1 MMVIGVTGGMASG
14 KSTVA
19 RMIAGRG
26 ILHLNADQMVHHLM
40 KHDRELIADIAVAFP
55 KAVSHNTIDRTVL
68 AQTIAKK
75 PELLETL
82 ETLIHPRVRAMEE
95 SAIAAARRNRLRAVV
110 LDVPLLFETDAD
122 ALCDVVIVAHAPLP
136 HRRRRAFARPG
147 MNDEKWKR
155 LLDRQ
160 LDDAS
165 RHARADIVLPTNIGK
180 AATRRIIH
188 ALMSE
193 WGLRS

>member
-1 MMVIGVTGGMASG
+1 MIVIGVTGGMASG

-26 ILHLNADQMVHHLM
+26 ILHLNADQMVHDLM
-40 KHDRELIADIAVAFP
+40 RNDRDLIADIAAAFP
-55 KAVSHNTIDRTVL
+55 KAVTNQMIDRAAL
-68 AQTIAKK
+68 ATIIAKK
-75 PELLETL
+75 PETLSVLES
-82 ETLIHPRVRAMEE
+82 LIHPRVRALEE
-95 SAIAAARRNRLRAVV
+95 SAIAAAHRNRLRAVV

-122 ALCDVVIVAHAPLP
+122 QLCDVVIVAHAPMS

-147 MNDEKWKR
+147 MTDEKWNR

-180 AATRRIIH
+180 AATRRVIH
-188 ALMSE
+188 QLMQE
-193 WGLRS
+193 WELL